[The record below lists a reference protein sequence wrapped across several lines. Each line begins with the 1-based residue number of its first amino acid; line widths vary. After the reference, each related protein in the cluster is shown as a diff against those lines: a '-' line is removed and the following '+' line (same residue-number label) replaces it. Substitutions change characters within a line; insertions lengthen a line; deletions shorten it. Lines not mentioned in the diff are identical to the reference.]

1 MSVSDQLHSVMLR
14 SIHCQ
19 CQTNRTVSVSDQ
31 PHSVSV
37 RPTTTNTA
45 SIRETFN
52 SCILGFQPNTLD
64 EVRVNIWLQF
74 GFETDVFV
82 YISGLGMIQPCGH
95 ADFYVNGG
103 HDQPGCKQGPISSL
117 VQYGLLDGNYNSWF
131 YNTST
136 MPSIVTHLYN
146 YGG

>member
-1 MSVSDQLHSVMLR
+1 MSVSDH
-14 SIHCQ
+14 
-19 CQTNRTVSVSDQ
+19 

-37 RPTTTNTA
+37 RPTTQCQCQTNHNKRRIC
-45 SIRETFN
+45 SGNFN
-52 SCILGFQPNTLD
+52 SCVLVLRPNTLGGF
-64 EVRVNIWLQF
+64 RVNIWLQF

-82 YISGLGMIQPCGH
+82 YVSGLGMIQPCGH